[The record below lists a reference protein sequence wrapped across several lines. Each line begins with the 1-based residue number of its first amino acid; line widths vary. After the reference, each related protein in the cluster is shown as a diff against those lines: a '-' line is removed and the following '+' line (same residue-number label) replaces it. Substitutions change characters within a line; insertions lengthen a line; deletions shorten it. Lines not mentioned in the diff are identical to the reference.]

1 MGAEVHNEGIKSRVP
16 TSITLITW
24 CSRCPGRDAG
34 GPTHFCPRVPGCLLC
49 GLCVQ
54 IQAQGLKVTNVICQL
69 EMKCTG
75 VSVDV
80 YKEFLPI
87 VESARK

>member
-1 MGAEVHNEGIKSRVP
+1 MNR
-16 TSITLITW
+16 
-24 CSRCPGRDAG
+24 
-34 GPTHFCPRVPGCLLC
+34 CLLC

-54 IQAQGLKVTNVICQL
+54 IQAQGLEVTNVICQL

-75 VSVDV
+75 DSVGV
-80 YKEFLPI
+80 CKEFLPI